1 MNVVSATV
9 TETAIEYHPHSQPRA
24 DEILSVPEESEIVF
38 GDGLVGCEDW
48 KRFVLQETME
58 AGPFKLLQSLD
69 DPRVSFVVTDPYLLL
84 PDYSFEMTEADV
96 EKIGLESAS
105 DALVL
110 CILVVKQEPELS
122 VTANLLGPL
131 VINVKQRRGVQVILA
146 QSGYSARFPVF
157 GRANGT
163 QGEHSPVP
171 EG

>member
-1 MNVVSATV
+1 MNVMTATV
-9 TETAIEYHPHSQPRA
+9 TESTIEYYP
-24 DEILSVPEESEIVF
+24 LSEPGAGDVSKVPDESEIVF
-38 GDGLVGCEDW
+38 PEGLVGCEDW

-58 AGPFKLLQSLD
+58 ASPFKLLQSLD

-96 EKIGLESAS
+96 AKIGLESAS

-110 CILVVKQEPELS
+110 CVLVVKQEPEFS

-146 QSGYSARFPVF
+146 QSGYSARFPVI
-157 GRANGT
+157 GRANGSRD
-163 QGEHSPVP
+163 EHS
-171 EG
+171 